1 MLSVHPSIFF
11 PFPFPPYFIISG
23 VRPYLSNVGI
33 SLPDRLQTSAGN
45 EITALIS
52 PCPLRLQDKGAT
64 HLSPSFTVVNYFAR
78 KLAIL
83 FAATATKLT
92 VFMNFRSGSK
102 CNQTKW
108 DEHNLIMKTF
118 VKTAEKSGHLKGY
131 FCGCF
136 SFFWIKVIF

>member
-45 EITALIS
+45 EIRALIS

-64 HLSPSFTVVNYFAR
+64 HLSPSFTVVNYFAP
-78 KLAIL
+78 KPAIL
-83 FAATATKLT
+83 FEAIVTKLA
-92 VFMNFRSGSK
+92 VCMNYSLGSK

-108 DEHNLIMKTF
+108 DELNLITR
-118 VKTAEKSGHLKGY
+118 HL
-131 FCGCF
+131 
-136 SFFWIKVIF
+136 